1 MIYFPYIF
9 RTIPISYDDS
19 MSYYSQLLAIN
30 KILENIGEEIAKVEQ
45 TINGIE
51 ENVLE
56 EVNKE
61 LESFKTVIESELTE
75 LQKTIDEDVKK
86 QIAEINENFTKLYDD
101 VEEKLAAQDKEIGD
115 FVVVTNNKI
124 ATLRKEF
131 SDVVASF
138 DAIYAYID
146 KQDAYYWEELKKYCD
161 EIYTSRKI
169 YYVKNPITKK
179 IDEVNRTL
187 ELMYYVSTNALTCD
201 EYAELALTAD
211 QYKALRLTC
220 IEYLRELRT
229 LYLKHEFEKIVSMI
243 NPYTGIYGNV
253 IETVKYLIKFHE
265 TGSLTADEYAALN
278 LTADEYAAKNI
289 TAYDYYVNGKAL
301 LS

>member
-1 MIYFPYIF
+1 MIYFPYVY

-30 KILENIGEEIAKVEQ
+30 KVLENIGDEIASIEQ

-51 ENVLE
+51 EDILT
-56 EVNKE
+56 EVKKE
-61 LESFKTVIESELTE
+61 LATFQTAIDKELSALE
-75 LQKTIDEDVKK
+75 KTINEDVKK
-86 QIAEINENFTKLYDD
+86 QIAEINENFTKLYDE
-101 VEEKLAAQDKEIGD
+101 VEKKIATQDKEIGD
-115 FVVVTNNKI
+115 FVILTNNKI
-124 ATLRKEF
+124 TALRKEF
-131 SDVVASF
+131 ADLVASF
-138 DAIYAYID
+138 DGIYTYID
-146 KQDAYYWEELKKYCD
+146 KQNAYYWDELKKYCD

-179 IDEVNRTL
+179 IDEINRTL

-201 EYAELALTAD
+201 EYAELSLTAD
-211 QYKALRLTC
+211 QYKALKLTC

-253 IETVKYLIKFHE
+253 IETVKYLVKFHE